1 MSVIFAPKALIGNEL
16 QLERDLYIEIN
27 TEGYIQQISSKSS
40 TEPDFSLP
48 FQSVLIPG
56 FINAHTHIGDSFLK
70 DQGYGLSLQEVVG
83 KNGLKHSKLE
93 EIASHILVD
102 GMKYSLQ
109 TLIENGF
116 TSFID
121 YRESGLPGVIMLK
134 NALDSFLSS
143 IRGIVLGRPTNDFNV
158 TNILEHA
165 TCEGIGFSTIF
176 TLHDKHEEHI
186 KQIDFLKPKYPNII
200 VSLHVSETEDIVSR
214 SLDAFGKTDVQHAL
228 DLYDIDFVVH
238 ANYADIE
245 NDLQLLKVQDVGVVC
260 CPLTTMYF
268 GLKFP
273 PIKEILD
280 KGVLL
285 GLGTDNIL
293 MSNPDPF
300 HLMKNTL
307 LGCLSL
313 GNVIEPIEILKALTV
328 NAGIIAKRKIG
339 RLETGYSADFVAINL
354 ESVRTKY
361 SKDVYTAITLRA
373 TPNDIIFQMFNG
385 KKIK

>member
-93 EIASHILVD
+93 EIASYTLVD

-109 TLIENGF
+109 MLIENGF

-121 YRESGLPGVIMLK
+121 YRESGLPGVVMLK
-134 NALDSFLSS
+134 NALESFLSS
-143 IRGIVLGRPTNDFNV
+143 IRGIVLGCPTKDFNV
-158 TNILEHA
+158 NNILEQA

-214 SLDAFGKTDVQHAL
+214 SLDAFGKTDIQHAL
-228 DLYDIDFVVH
+228 NLYDIDFVVH
-238 ANYADIE
+238 ANYVDIE
-245 NDLQLLKVQDVGVVC
+245 NDLQLLKVRDVSVVC

-313 GNVIEPIEILKALTV
+313 GSVIEPIEILKALTV

>member
-1 MSVIFAPKALIGNEL
+1 MSVIFAPKALIGNGL
-16 QLERDLYIEIN
+16 QLEHDLYIEIN
-27 TEGYIQQISSKSS
+27 AEGYIQQISSKSLA
-40 TEPDFSLP
+40 EPDFSLP
-48 FQSVLIPG
+48 FHSVLIPG
-56 FINAHTHIGDSFLK
+56 FINAHTHIGDSFFK

-83 KNGLKHSKLE
+83 KNGLKHSKIE
-93 EIASHILVD
+93 EIASPALID
-102 GMKYSLQ
+102 GMKLSLQ
-109 TLIENGF
+109 MLIENGF

-121 YRESGLPGVIMLK
+121 YREGGLPGVVMLK
-134 NALDSFLSS
+134 KALVPFLSS
-143 IRGIVLGRPTNDFNV
+143 IRGIVLGRPNKDCNV
-158 TNILEHA
+158 NNILGHA
-165 TCEGIGFSTIF
+165 TCEGLGFSTIF
-176 TLHDKHEEHI
+176 TLHDKYEEHI
-186 KQIDFLKPKYPNII
+186 KNIDFLKSKYPDII
-200 VSLHVSETEDIVSR
+200 LSLHVSETEDIVSR

-238 ANYADIE
+238 ANYADIKD
-245 NDLQLLKVQDVGVVC
+245 DLQLLKVREVSVVC
-260 CPLTTMYF
+260 CPLTSMYF

-280 KGVLL
+280 EGVLL

-293 MSNPDPF
+293 LSNPDPF

-313 GNVIEPIEILKALTV
+313 GKVIEPIEILKALTV